1 MEIDSMLLILS
12 NKINQIQC
20 SYRLLEKENKKLSKA
35 FFNPKKV
42 KSKSKE
48 SLTAN
53 KFDEQSD
60 TFKNYFNE
68 CVKSCEEFKNYACEV
83 YRKINNSKTEL
94 CSVGSN
100 DSDECKRSNPS
111 LFCLR

>member
-1 MEIDSMLLILS
+1 MEIDSMLLILN

-35 FFNPKKV
+35 FLCPEKV
-42 KSKSKE
+42 KSKLKVP
-48 SLTAN
+48 LAPN
-53 KFDEQSD
+53 KFDKQSD
-60 TFKNYFNE
+60 DFKNYFNE

-83 YRKINNSKTEL
+83 YRKICNSKSEL
-94 CSVGSN
+94 NSIGGN
-100 DSDECKRSNPS
+100 ESDECKRSNPS